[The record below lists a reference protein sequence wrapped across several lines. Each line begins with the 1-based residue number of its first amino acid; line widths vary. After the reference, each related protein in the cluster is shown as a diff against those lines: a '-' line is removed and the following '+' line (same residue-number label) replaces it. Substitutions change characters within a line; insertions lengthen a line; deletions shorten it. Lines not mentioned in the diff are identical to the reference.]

1 MPRLLTNSITN
12 LSSNI
17 AYSVTWDISVNNID
31 ISGNFTTN
39 NIKPFLAN
47 PARTDVSYNFSV
59 SSLASN
65 ETTRSTYIPNPYN
78 GQLCY
83 LTDSSINTLFYYNS
97 VIPQWLPLTTAFP
110 IGTNLFSIVSTSG
123 SNFIPRPIFLDS
135 SKTTG
140 SYGPNGL
147 PYPVSGGYTVYKF
160 TITSNKASY
169 TFTPFFNGSIT
180 YLVVGGGGGGGEGG
194 GGAGG
199 YLTGTLSVTNN
210 TLYNISVGAGGAGS
224 TNGGAVGSNG
234 SNSIFG
240 SITAYGGGYGGTT
253 GSGNGNSGGSGG
265 GGRRDSGG
273 TGGGGN
279 TPATTPSQ
287 GNSGGS
293 TTIYP
298 FGGAAGGGGA
308 GGPGLGGGNTQAP
321 SSFPSSGEYGGAG
334 GNGLANSI
342 TGTSLYYA
350 GGGGGCIEPANP
362 TQIGFGGLGGGG
374 NGGAGGYNTTPAP
387 AIPVP
392 PVPIPQNGI
401 NGLGGGGGGMA
412 AGTAFVGYSA
422 GSGGSGVVVIQ
433 FLS

>member
-31 ISGNFTTN
+31 ISGNFTTS

-47 PARTDVSYNFSV
+47 PARIDVSYNFSV

-97 VIPQWLPLTTAFP
+97 TITQWLPLTTAFP

-123 SNFIPRPIFLDS
+123 SNFIPRPIFLNS

-140 SYGPNGL
+140 SYGVEGL

-169 TFTPFFNGSIT
+169 TFTPYFNGNVT

-199 YLTGTLSVTNN
+199 YLTGTLAVTNG
-210 TLYNISVGAGGAGS
+210 TSYAISVGAGGAGGALGNNPGVNGTSS
-224 TNGGAVGSNG
+224 T
-234 SNSIFG
+234 FG
-240 SITAYGGGYGGTT
+240 SITAAGGGGGGSTS
-253 GSGNGNSGGSGG
+253 SGNGSAGGSGG
-265 GGRRDSGG
+265 GGRRDAGGSGG
-273 TGGGGN
+273 AAS
-279 TPATTPSQ
+279 PAGQ
-287 GNSGGS
+287 GNAGG
-293 TTIYP
+293 TTSITPY
-298 FGGAAGGGGA
+298 GGAAGGGGA
-308 GGPGLGGGNTQAP
+308 GGAGLGGGNTQAP
-321 SSFPSSGEYGGAG
+321 STPNFGEYGGAG
-334 GNGLANSI
+334 GNGLTNSI
-342 TGTSLYYA
+342 TGTSIYYA
-350 GGGGGCIEPANP
+350 GGGGGCTEPANP
-362 TQIGFGGLGGGG
+362 TQVGFGGLGGGG
-374 NGGAGGYNTTPAP
+374 NGSVGGFNPSPSPSPAGPAT
-387 AIPVP
+387 APVP
-392 PVPIPQNGI
+392 LPQNGI
-401 NGLGGGGGGMA
+401 NGLGGGGGGISSA
-412 AGTAFVGYSA
+412 TAYGNNA
-422 GSGGSGVVVIQ
+422 GSGGSGVVIIQ

>member
-31 ISGNFTTN
+31 ISGNFTTS

-47 PARTDVSYNFSV
+47 PARIDVSYNFSV

-97 VIPQWLPLTTAFP
+97 TITQWLPLTTAFP

-123 SNFIPRPIFLDS
+123 SNYIPRPIFLNS

-140 SYGPNGL
+140 SYGVEGL

-169 TFTPFFNGSIT
+169 TFTPYFNGNVT

-199 YLTGTLSVTNN
+199 YLTGTLAVTNG
-210 TLYNISVGAGGAGS
+210 TSYAISVGAGGAGGALGNNPGVNGTSS
-224 TNGGAVGSNG
+224 TFA
-234 SNSIFG
+234 
-240 SITAYGGGYGGTT
+240 SITAAGGGGGGSTS
-253 GSGNGNSGGSGG
+253 SGNGSAGGSGG
-265 GGRRDSGG
+265 GGRRDAGGSGG
-273 TGGGGN
+273 AAS
-279 TPATTPSQ
+279 PAGQ
-287 GNSGGS
+287 GNAGG
-293 TTIYP
+293 TTSITPY
-298 FGGAAGGGGA
+298 GGAAGGGGA
-308 GGPGLGGGNTQAP
+308 GGAGLGGGNTQAP
-321 SSFPSSGEYGGAG
+321 STPNFGEYGGAG
-334 GNGLANSI
+334 GNGLTNSI
-342 TGTSLYYA
+342 TGTSIYYA
-350 GGGGGCIEPANP
+350 GGGGGCTEPANP
-362 TQIGFGGLGGGG
+362 TQVGFGGLGGGG
-374 NGGAGGYNTTPAP
+374 NGSVGGFNPSPSPSPAGPAT
-387 AIPVP
+387 APVP
-392 PVPIPQNGI
+392 LPQNGI
-401 NGLGGGGGGMA
+401 NGLGGGGGGISSA
-412 AGTAFVGYSA
+412 TAYGNNA
-422 GSGGSGVVVIQ
+422 GSGGSGVVIIQ

>member
-17 AYSVTWDISVNNID
+17 VYSVTWDISVNNID
-31 ISGNFTTN
+31 ISGNFTTS

-47 PARTDVSYNFSV
+47 PARIDVSYNFSV

-97 VIPQWLPLTTAFP
+97 AIPQWLPLTTAFP
-110 IGTNLFSIVSTSG
+110 IGTNLFSILSTSG
-123 SNFIPRPIFLDS
+123 SNFIPRPIFLNS

-140 SYGPNGL
+140 SYGVEGL

-169 TFTPFFNGSIT
+169 TFTPYFNGNVT

-199 YLTGTLSVTNN
+199 YLTGTLSITNG
-210 TLYNISVGAGGAGS
+210 TAYAISVGAGGAGG
-224 TNGGAVGSNG
+224 TLGSNPG
-234 SNSIFG
+234 ANGTSSTFA
-240 SITAYGGGYGGTT
+240 SITAAGGGGGGSTT
-253 GSGNGNSGGSGG
+253 SGNGSAGGSGG
-265 GGRRDSGG
+265 GGRRDAGG

-279 TPATTPSQ
+279 TPVTTPSQ
-287 GNSGGS
+287 GYSGGS
-293 TTIYP
+293 SVTFPYV
-298 FGGAAGGGGA
+298 GAAGGGGA

-321 SSFPSSGEYGGAG
+321 SYPNYGEYGGAG
-334 GNGLANSI
+334 GNGLTNSI
-342 TGTSLYYA
+342 TGNSIYYA

-374 NGGAGGYNTTPAP
+374 NGGAGGFNTLPTPSV
-387 AIPVP
+387 PVP

-401 NGLGGGGGGMA
+401 NGLGGGGGGIA
-412 AGTAFVGYSA
+412 AATAYGYSA
-422 GSGGSGVVVIQ
+422 GTGGSGVVIIQ